1 MKNNIKIGI
10 AIGLM
15 CVLLTSA
22 IVIQVHTIEEAK
34 KIVGSSMAQS
44 ELRDEV
50 LRWKENYERIYKE
63 LENKENELENSRQES
78 TKENGR
84 LKQLQS
90 ELNEANKYLGL
101 TEVTGSGIVLTL
113 KDNDKLYS
121 KDQGVDLNEA
131 LVHDGD
137 LRQIINEFKNAG
149 AEAISVNGQR
159 IVGTT
164 AINCEGAIVTIN
176 GVKVNSPFEIK
187 AIGNIYSLRGIKR
200 PGGYLSIM
208 EDQGINAEFSES
220 SNLKIEK
227 YTGVN
232 SPKYMKNAN

>member
-1 MKNNIKIGI
+1 MQIGI
-10 AIGLM
+10 AIGFM
-15 CVLLTSA
+15 CAILTST
-22 IVIQVHTIEEAK
+22 IIIQVNTIEEAK

-44 ELRDEV
+44 QLRDEV
-50 LRWKENYERIYKE
+50 LVWKEDYERIYKE
-63 LENKENELENSRQES
+63 LENKEKELESSRQES

-84 LKQLQS
+84 LRELQN
-90 ELNEANKYLGL
+90 ELNEANKLLGL
-101 TEVTGSGIVLTL
+101 TEITGSGIILTL
-113 KDNDKLYS
+113 KDNEALYA
-121 KDQGVDLNEA
+121 KDLGIDLNEA

-137 LRQIINEFKNAG
+137 LRQIINELKNAG

-200 PGGYLSIM
+200 PRRLF
-208 EDQGINAEFSES
+208 IN
-220 SNLKIEK
+220 NGRPRNKCDI
-227 YTGVN
+227 
-232 SPKYMKNAN
+232 